1 MPKIYKLVSKEM
13 KKQRNKLGTFNYDE
27 YEVPSFAD
35 TCEGNDVTMEI
46 VEIPDPEDQQ
56 IEHFFGQYVRNG
68 DDIKI

>member
-1 MPKIYKLVSKEM
+1 M
-13 KKQRNKLGTFNYDE
+13 KKQRNKLGPFNYDE

-56 IEHFFGQYVRNG
+56 IEHFFV
-68 DDIKI
+68 KINVYYILFLLSNFHIIEMAVV